1 MQSGDK
7 VELRAF
13 GGVQITRRL
22 VAVSGDTLL
31 VCSEEEYQQ
40 AKNGGRDPVAVGFP
54 MDAWS
59 RRGPSRE
66 FRNDLVRAVPGS
78 VTPMPPVG

>member
-7 VELRAF
+7 VELQAF

-31 VCSEEEYQQ
+31 VCLEEEYKQ
-40 AKNGGRDPVAVGFP
+40 AKSGGREPVVVGFP
-54 MDAWS
+54 MDA
-59 RRGPSRE
+59 
-66 FRNDLVRAVPGS
+66 LVTVRS
-78 VTPMPPVG
+78 E